1 MRTEV
6 TLEDRVSRLERRHEE
21 RAKDEILKLEIGK
34 LELSP
39 GDILG
44 VKILDGPVS
53 MEMYDAVKRSIDEFL
68 PDRIKALVYSDE
80 IELGIIRKT

>member
-34 LELSP
+34 LELLP

-44 VKILDGPVS
+44 VKILGLDSEEYRRALGKCIEACLPKDVKAFIY
-53 MEMYDAVKRSIDEFL
+53 YDDL
-68 PDRIKALVYSDE
+68 
-80 IELGIIRKT
+80 ELGIIRKT